1 MYGMATADPRL
12 GPWQPASVTEVA
24 AIFSAFEAPWWVA
37 GGRAIELAVG
47 KQLRDH
53 VDIDVLILRRD
64 HDNVQHVLPDWQ
76 WWASDPPGRLRPWER
91 GERLP
96 VGVHDVW
103 CRPAGAEPWRIQVM
117 LDESAGEEWVS
128 RRDPRIRRRISSLG
142 LVSAERVPYLAPEVQ
157 LFYKAKQPR
166 RKDEID
172 FTAVLPLLGIDQR
185 EWLDAAIRTCYGQDH
200 AWRERL
206 HL

>member
-1 MYGMATADPRL
+1 M
-12 GPWQPASVTEVA
+12 
-24 AIFSAFEAPWWVA
+24 
-37 GGRAIELAVG
+37 ELAVG

-53 VDIDVLILRRD
+53 LDIDILVLRRD
-64 HDNVQHVLPDWQ
+64 HHKVQHVLPDWQ

-96 VGVHDVW
+96 VGVHDIW
-103 CRPAGAEPWRIQVM
+103 CRPAEAEPWRIQVM

-128 RRDPRIRRRISSLG
+128 RRDPRIRRPISSLG
-142 LVSAERVPYLAPEVQ
+142 LVGAERVPYLAPEVQ

-166 RKDEID
+166 PKDETD
-172 FTAVLPLLGIDQR
+172 FTAVLPLLGVEQR
-185 EWLDAAIRTCYGQDH
+185 EWLDAAIRTCYGREH
-200 AWRERL
+200 VWRERL